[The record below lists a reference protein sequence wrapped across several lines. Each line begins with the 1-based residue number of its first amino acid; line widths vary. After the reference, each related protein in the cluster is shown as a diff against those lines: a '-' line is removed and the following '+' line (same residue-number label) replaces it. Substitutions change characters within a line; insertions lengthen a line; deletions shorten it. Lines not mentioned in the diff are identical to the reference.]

1 MHASESKARRQGLS
15 GSDGSGTNAA
25 EDRVEA
31 VGALANCDAADEES
45 PSRDFDDSLYEP
57 LGNKGTSGSLDTNN
71 SNAETGMK
79 GEGELAYQVDAEG
92 EGSGSNPTGELTL
105 PRHAGSF
112 QELQGRTV
120 LVHLQEFGFK
130 DAQEA

>member
-1 MHASESKARRQGLS
+1 MK
-15 GSDGSGTNAA
+15 
-25 EDRVEA
+25 A
-31 VGALANCDAADEES
+31 VGALANCDAADEDS

-57 LGNKGTSGSLDTNN
+57 LGNKRTSGSLDTNN

-105 PRHAGSF
+105 PRLVAMPCSSTAHPEMARTAGPDG
-112 QELQGRTV
+112 QGP
-120 LVHLQEFGFK
+120 LVGVWM
-130 DAQEA
+130 

>member
-1 MHASESKARRQGLS
+1 MFNRSFVRVQMHASESKARRQGLS

-57 LGNKGTSGSLDTNN
+57 LGNKRTSGSLDTNN

-92 EGSGSNPTGELTL
+92 EGSGSNPTGESHCLGQF
-105 PRHAGSF
+105 HALHKRSAC
-112 QELQGRTV
+112 QSL
-120 LVHLQEFGFK
+120 
-130 DAQEA
+130 